1 MILAEGAIAYE
12 EIAHRMILL
21 LERFGRGHAGERAE
35 ITLRYDSD
43 LIRLQRIEF
52 FGTPKFVASRVD
64 VPSAGGAASTR
75 AAPAKAFGTDDQHRR
90 ARVHFVSGGAA
101 QGDNE
106 RVRRATAKRAEFSGE
121 NDNFSRERLASQRI

>member
-12 EIAHRMILL
+12 EVAHRMILL

-52 FGTPKFVASRVD
+52 CA
-64 VPSAGGAASTR
+64 R
-75 AAPAKAFGTDDQHRR
+75 AAPGKAFGTDDQHRR
-90 ARVHFVSGGAA
+90 ARVHFVSGGSA

-106 RVRRATAKRAEFSGE
+106 RLRSATAKRAEFSGE
-121 NDNFSRERLASQRI
+121 NDNLSRERLASQRI